1 MKILVVEDE
10 HKIARAIKAGLMN
23 EGYVVDIEYDGEAGY
38 STASTSEYDLILLD
52 VMLPKRSGIEI
63 CTQLRDDENHTPI
76 VMLTAKDQPEDIV
89 RGLDHGADDYI
100 AKPFALQSLLER
112 VRTLLRR
119 SHDKSSETLTVD
131 NLELNTVDRTVR
143 RAEREVI
150 LTSKEFSILEYMLRS
165 KNRAVSKEHI
175 IANVWE
181 FDTSV
186 QPNNVEVFVNYIRKK
201 IDKPFSDRNLIQ
213 TMRGFGYI
221 IKDNE

>member
-23 EGYVVDIEYDGEAGY
+23 EGYVVDVEYDGEAGY
-38 STASTSEYDLILLD
+38 SAASTGEYDLILLD
-52 VMLPKRSGIEI
+52 VMLPKRSGIEV

-76 VMLTAKDQPEDIV
+76 VILTAKDQPEDIV

-131 NLELNTVDRTVR
+131 NLELNTADRTVR
-143 RAEREVI
+143 RADREVI

-181 FDTSV
+181 FDANV
-186 QPNNVEVFVNYIRKK
+186 QPNNVEVFVNYIRRK

>member
-23 EGYVVDIEYDGEAGY
+23 EGYVVDVEYDGEAGY
-38 STASTSEYDLILLD
+38 SAASTGEYDLILLD
-52 VMLPKRSGIEI
+52 VMLPKRSGIEV
-63 CTQLRDDENHTPI
+63 CTRLRDDENHTPI

-131 NLELNTVDRTVR
+131 NLELNTADRTVR
-143 RAEREVI
+143 RADREVI

-165 KNRAVSKEHI
+165 KNRAVSKENI

-181 FDTSV
+181 FDANV
-186 QPNNVEVFVNYIRKK
+186 QPNNVEVFVNYIRRK

>member
-38 STASTSEYDLILLD
+38 SAASTSEYDLILLD
-52 VMLPKRSGIEI
+52 VMLPKRSGIEV

-181 FDTSV
+181 FDTNV